1 VVIGRGGP
9 NLVRGMGAMRDT
21 FDGLGLPYRI
31 FGFDSDMSEVIN
43 YAQAADA
50 WMKSGGRE
58 QVAAKLN
65 LSGTTAH
72 KA

>member
-1 VVIGRGGP
+1 
-9 NLVRGMGAMRDT
+9 
-21 FDGLGLPYRI
+21 
-31 FGFDSDMSEVIN
+31 MSEVIN

-65 LSGTTAH
+65 LSGTTAN